1 MTIWAKMGWWGHK
14 AIKKPYD
21 FISLE
26 INAPIDNSKNCFLS
40 NDTAMYKIFTVGVQL
55 TFTCSKSTIE
65 APEKVRNMFEVNN
78 IYKHQKDVTGVV
90 LVFLQLNLNIFFP
103 FVSVSITNFEQ
114 VNISWVI

>member
-65 APEKVRNMFEVNN
+65 APEKGEKYVR
-78 IYKHQKDVTGVV
+78 
-90 LVFLQLNLNIFFP
+90 
-103 FVSVSITNFEQ
+103 S
-114 VNISWVI
+114 